1 MLCCNAKEYLQQ
13 EVICVT
19 NRCLKL
25 SKVNSLT
32 RLGKN
37 IHEDLGKMEENM
49 TKQNLCYVSYCW
61 FKIIVF
67 TETMFSY
74 SLSPIRVKN
83 FARNLAAEL

>member
-1 MLCCNAKEYLQQ
+1 
-13 EVICVT
+13 
-19 NRCLKL
+19 
-25 SKVNSLT
+25 
-32 RLGKN
+32 
-37 IHEDLGKMEENM
+37 MEENM

-67 TETMFSY
+67 PETMFSY